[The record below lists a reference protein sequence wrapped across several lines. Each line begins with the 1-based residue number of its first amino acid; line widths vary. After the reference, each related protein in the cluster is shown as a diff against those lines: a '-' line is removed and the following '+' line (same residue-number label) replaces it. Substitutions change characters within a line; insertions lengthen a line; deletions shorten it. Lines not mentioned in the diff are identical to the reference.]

1 MQNNNDQVILVNDHD
16 EWIGAADKMKAHKE
30 GLLHRAFSVFVM
42 NSNNEVLLQQR
53 ASDKYH
59 SGGLWTNT
67 CCSHPRV
74 GESTHAAAHRRL
86 QEEMGFDC
94 EVEQIFTYKYQA
106 AVGNG
111 LTEHEYD
118 HVYFGYYDG
127 DVALNKEE
135 AKDYKYL
142 PISEVSCWLE
152 KRPENFT
159 EWFRMIWPEFL
170 KYFAERKKVA

>member
-16 EWIGAADKMKAHKE
+16 EWVGAADKMKAHKE
-30 GLLHRAFSVFVM
+30 GLLHRAFSVFVI

-53 ASDKYH
+53 APDKYH

-94 EVEQIFTYKYQA
+94 EVEQIFTYKYKA
-106 AVGNG
+106 PVGNE

-118 HVYFGYYDG
+118 HIYIGFYDG
-127 DVALNKEE
+127 DVQINKQEVE
-135 AKDYKYL
+135 DHKYL
-142 PISEVSCWLE
+142 PVSEVSCWLE
-152 KRPENFT
+152 KRPEHFT
-159 EWFRMIWPEFL
+159 QWFRMIWPEFL